1 MSVDA
6 EISQHGD
13 LAQVLRLID
22 FLADYDAQRNKPVRS
37 ISDYGL
43 FRLTQ
48 KNLPVHE
55 AVQLEPS
62 EAEWLAIDFID
73 LPLPPRAPADIKDF
87 VDDGKPLSPQRR
99 PIATVPLPERPDED
113 DLPLTEE
120 EEAERLQAE
129 AEFASLVE
137 SVETWIQNEW
147 EPWSAAHALASR
159 VKSLHRELFE
169 QRERLMLD
177 RESVEL
183 VWGFGR
189 ARWIKDSYTVDHPLV
204 TVPAEVMLDQQT
216 QRISVS
222 PAGQAEVEIR
232 FLAGLDVH
240 DRQSLNSER
249 QAATELELDPWNA
262 EEMPALLRRL
272 TRSIDDNGT
281 VVAEAGSPG
290 PSLVVDE
297 SWTLYMRRRVPDS
310 QGFLEQMRSIYLA
323 GGTIPAPLTDIV
335 APPAE
340 THSGNHGHS
349 GLAAQSADPLLLPL
363 PTNEEQKRILKL
375 AQTHPGVTVQGPPGT
390 GKSHTIANLISH
402 YVAYG
407 QRVLVV
413 SEKEQA
419 LKVLAD
425 KVPAGIRDLT
435 VSVLGAD
442 QDSRKSLE
450 KSVTTIQSRV
460 GTLDKVAADETIR
473 RLQTDLAAANRGIAE
488 TTTDMLRARQ
498 SEVEEASGS
507 WLAGENPTPQTAAA
521 WVRENAEQLGYIS
534 DALDLTVRVPVSAAE
549 FTEYV
554 NLLRTVGPDDA
565 AQALHSLPNVQD
577 LPSGPE
583 LGELFD
589 AAAHGDATA
598 GSVRHAFTG
607 WETFIHSDWQHIH
620 DVRSTLLD
628 YAAKLAAIES
638 SPYSGLIPRLEDR
651 LLTQELTEYFT
662 TLAQMREQAIGYRR
676 ALMTSAVEIS
686 EPVSPEFLNQVTE
699 AQQKWQAAGKL
710 GLFDRQH
717 KKTMAAFTVGGRPPQ
732 NAEEAGLCVT
742 AVSLELVR
750 HRIAWLFG
758 NQSPLAGRMMF
769 SSRPEDEVAEEIRQ
783 LEELLNLPQLRG
795 STAEQLRSIGLRPEG
810 LSTAAGARGLAKAVD
825 DATHHFRAE
834 EARASLTALETV
846 LKSGTARTVA
856 SPLWLKLRDALL
868 AQDRER
874 WAVLRD
880 DAIRLTA
887 LLEPARRLKTLRE
900 ALVAAAPKWA
910 ELIEQDPTTAP
921 DPDTITAAWQWRQLE
936 CWVTGKTTLASPAE
950 LQSRIDDLGRQRRRI
965 VAELVEVLAWRR
977 LADNLGPRQHQA
989 LQGYLKAVTRYGKT
1003 GGKYAQRW
1011 IREMREALDDSKD
1024 AVPVWIMTT
1033 ARALTSF
1040 RPAAAPPFDVLI
1052 IDEASQ
1058 IGFDALPLLS
1068 LAKKA
1073 IVVGDDKQTSPENVG
1088 LDRQKVFDIMDNH
1101 LMGVH
1106 KYRTLFDPD
1115 NSLYDLATQKF
1126 ATPVMLSEHFR
1137 CLPEIIAFSNAQAYN
1152 GNIIPLRDQAPRP
1165 GWVPLGVLR
1174 VKDGYR
1180 EGEINEPEALQVV
1193 NLIAEMCQDE
1203 QYEGM
1208 TFGVVTLLGTS
1219 QAKLIWDLLYDRLGP
1234 ELVEERKIRCGE
1246 AANFQGDERDVI
1258 IVSTVVAV
1266 DPNHSTRFF
1275 PMTSV
1280 KDLRKINVAASRAR
1294 NQMWVVTS
1302 VDPDMLPSGDYRAA
1316 LIRHCAGFQAETPNQ
1331 DRLLAACESEFERRV
1346 VTDLLNRG
1354 YRSLEVQKV
1363 VGRYRLDLV
1372 VSGPERRLA
1381 IECDGDRWHG
1391 PDAWYRDR
1399 SRQEVLERAG
1409 WTFERIRG
1417 SAYFRD
1423 PHSAMQPVWEHL
1435 EELGI
1440 EPGDAWTEGTSRSL
1454 VREVT
1459 VADLP
1464 GQEAP
1469 APLGGE
1475 QETVSVPVSLVKDST
1490 PEEPEAAPP
1499 VQVPAPTV
1507 FIPAPSQLIDDH
1519 EDQPDEE
1526 VEEDFED
1533 DPDFDDEETILFGRD
1548 TAPSTQYLTLAPYR
1562 QWPLSPKPPVT
1573 EANIA
1578 YVQQGL
1584 VEILRHEGPMI
1595 ARQAYLRYQQA
1606 AGGSRVGK
1614 ALQRIFNRAAGRAIK
1629 TGQIARIDDGV
1640 IGFVGAT
1647 LYVPGQNAV
1656 ELRQLGPRS
1665 IFDVPPSEIASMF
1678 DRLQAAGVAEDD
1690 LNRELLNAVGLR
1702 RLTKVTENHLNSCH
1716 DYRWRK

>member
-6 EISQHGD
+6 EISQQGD

-22 FLADYDAQRNKPVRS
+22 FLAEYDAQRNKPVRS
-37 ISDYGL
+37 ISDYGM

-48 KNLPVHE
+48 KTLPVHE

-62 EAEWLAIDFID
+62 EAEWLVIDFID
-73 LPLPPRAPADIKDF
+73 LPLPPRVPDEIKAC
-87 VDDGKPLSPQRR
+87 VDGGKSISPLRR
-99 PIATVPLPERPDED
+99 PVTTVPFPKRPAEG

-120 EEAERLQAE
+120 EQAERLRAE
-129 AEFASLVE
+129 AEYSSLVE
-137 SVETWIQNEW
+137 SVETWIRDEW
-147 EPWSAAHALASR
+147 ESWSAAHALASR

-169 QRERLMLD
+169 QRERLMLE

-189 ARWIKDSYTVDHPLV
+189 ARWIQDSYTVDHPLV

-216 QRISVS
+216 QRVAVA
-222 PAGQAEVEIR
+222 PAGLPEVETR

-240 DRQSLNSER
+240 DRQSLNSQR
-249 QAATELELDPWNA
+249 QAATELEIHPWNA

-272 TRSIDDNGT
+272 ARSIDDNGI
-281 VVAEAGSPG
+281 VVSEAGSPG

-323 GGTIPAPLTDIV
+323 GGRVPAPLQDIV
-335 APPAE
+335 AQPAE
-340 THSGNHGHS
+340 TNSAEQAHSAS
-349 GLAAQSADPLLLPL
+349 TAQNTDPLLLPL
-363 PTNEEQKRILKL
+363 PTNEEQKRILEL

-460 GTLDKVAADETIR
+460 GTLDRSAADETIK
-473 RLQTDLAAANRGIAE
+473 RLQSDLAATNRGIAE
-488 TTTDMLRARQ
+488 TTADMLRARQ
-498 SEVEEASGS
+498 SEVEEASGR
-507 WLAGENPTPQTAAA
+507 WLAGSNPTPQTAAA
-521 WVRENAEQLGYIS
+521 WVRENAEFLGYIP
-534 DALDLTVRVPVSAAE
+534 DALDLTSKVPLSAAE

-554 NLLRTVGPDDA
+554 YLLQTVGPDDA
-565 AQALHSLPNVQD
+565 ALALHSLPPVAD
-577 LPSGPE
+577 LPSVTE

-589 AAAHGDATA
+589 SATQGDATA
-598 GSVRHAFTG
+598 ESVRHAFAD
-607 WETFIHSDWQHIH
+607 WATFARSDQQRIR
-620 DVRSTLLD
+620 DVRSLLVG
-628 YAAKLAAIES
+628 YAAKLKAIES
-638 SPYSGLIPRLEDR
+638 SPYSSLIRRLKDR
-651 LLTQELTEYFT
+651 LLAQELFDYFT
-662 TLAQMREQAIGYRR
+662 ALAHLREQAIGHRR
-676 ALMTSAVEIS
+676 ALMASAVDVI
-686 EPVSPEFLNQVTE
+686 EPVSPEFLVQVTE
-699 AQQKWQAAGKL
+699 AQQKWQSTGKL
-710 GLFDRQH
+710 GIFDRQH
-717 KKTMAAFTVGGRPPQ
+717 KKTMSAFTIGGRPPQ
-732 NAEEAGLCVT
+732 SADEAVLCVT
-742 AVSLELVR
+742 AASLELAR
-750 HRIAWLFG
+750 GQITRLFD
-758 NQSPLAGRMMF
+758 NQSPLANGMQF
-769 SSRPEDEVAEEIRQ
+769 SSRPEDDVAEEVRQ
-783 LEELLNLPQLRG
+783 LEELMNLPQLG
-795 STAEQLRSIGLRPEG
+795 NDASEQVSSIGLRPHD
-810 LSTAAGARGLAKAVD
+810 LTTSAGARSLVEAIDA
-825 DATHHFRAE
+825 ATHHFRAE
-834 EARASLTALETV
+834 EARDSLTALETK
-846 LKSGTARTVA
+846 LKSGAARPDA
-856 SPLWLKLRDALL
+856 SPVWLRLRDAIS

-874 WAVLRD
+874 WVGLRND
-880 DAIRLTA
+880 VIRLTA
-887 LLEPARRLKTLRE
+887 LLEPARRLKALRA
-900 ALVAAAPKWA
+900 ALQAAAPKWA
-910 ELIEQDPTTAP
+910 DLIDQGMESAP
-921 DPDTITAAWQWRQLE
+921 DPDTITAAWEWRQLD
-936 CWVTGKTTLASPAE
+936 CWVTGKTSLASPAE
-950 LQSRIDDLGRQRRRI
+950 LQSRIDEIGRQRRRI

-989 LQGYLKAVTRYGKT
+989 LQGYLKAVNRYGKT

-1033 ARALTSF
+1033 SRALTSF
-1040 RPAAAPPFDVLI
+1040 RPSAVPPFDVLI

-1126 ATPVMLSEHFR
+1126 ATPVMLTEHFR

-1180 EGEINEPEALQVV
+1180 EGDINEPEALQVV

-1203 QYEGM
+1203 QYDGM
-1208 TFGVVTLLGTS
+1208 TFGVVTLLGSS
-1219 QAKLIWDLLYDRLGP
+1219 QAKLIWELLYDSLGP
-1234 ELVEERKIRCGE
+1234 DLVEERNIRCGE

-1266 DPNHSTRFF
+1266 DPNHSTRFAA
-1275 PMTSV
+1275 MTSG

-1302 VDPDMLPSGDYRAA
+1302 VDPDTLPNGDYRAA
-1316 LIRHCAGFQAETPNQ
+1316 LIRHCAAFQSETPNQ
-1331 DRLLAACESEFERRV
+1331 ERLLAACESEFERRV
-1346 VTDLLNRG
+1346 VNDLLNRG
-1354 YRSLEVQKV
+1354 YQSIEAQKV

-1381 IECDGDRWHG
+1381 VECDGDRWHG
-1391 PDAWYRDR
+1391 PDVWHRDR
-1399 SRQEVLERAG
+1399 ARQEVLERAG

-1423 PHSAMQPVWEHL
+1423 PQSAMVPLWEHL
-1435 EELGI
+1435 EKLGI
-1440 EPGDAWTEGTSRSL
+1440 EPGDAWAEGVSRSL

-1464 GQEAP
+1464 GHEAP
-1469 APLGGE
+1469 
-1475 QETVSVPVSLVKDST
+1475 
-1490 PEEPEAAPP
+1490 
-1499 VQVPAPTV
+1499 
-1507 FIPAPSQLIDDH
+1507 
-1519 EDQPDEE
+1519 E
-1526 VEEDFED
+1526 VVNTE
-1533 DPDFDDEETILFGRD
+1533 EETIPVSGQTANSDEEEPAAVWPAESVVPTVVLPTQPVPLGNYGDQQGEETDEDSEDESDFDPEGAAPFGRD
-1548 TAPSTQYLTLAPYR
+1548 TVPSTQYLTLAVYR

-1573 EANIA
+1573 DANIP

-1584 VEILRHEGPMI
+1584 VEILGHEGPMI

-1614 ALQRIFNRAAGRAIK
+1614 ALQKIFNRATNRAINA
-1629 TGQIARIDDGV
+1629 GQIARIDDGV
-1640 IGFVGAT
+1640 PGLVGAT
-1647 LYVPGQNAV
+1647 LYIPGRNQV

-1665 IFDVPPSEIASMF
+1665 IFDVPPSEIVSMF
-1678 DRLQAAGVAEDD
+1678 KRLEAAGVTEDD
-1690 LNRELLNAVGLR
+1690 LNRELLSAVGLR
-1702 RLTKVTENHLNSCH
+1702 RLTKVTEHHLNNCR

>member
-6 EISQHGD
+6 EISQQGD

-22 FLADYDAQRNKPVRS
+22 FLADYDAQRNQPVRS
-37 ISDYGL
+37 ISDYGM

-48 KNLPVHE
+48 KTLPVHE

-73 LPLPPRAPADIKDF
+73 LPLPPRVPDEFKAY
-87 VDDGKPLSPQRR
+87 VDSGKAISPLRR
-99 PIATVPLPERPDED
+99 PVTTVPLPKGRIDDE
-113 DLPLTEE
+113 LPLTEE
-120 EEAERLQAE
+120 EEAERLRSE
-129 AEFASLVE
+129 AEYSSLVE
-137 SVETWIQNEW
+137 SVETWIRDEW
-147 EPWSAAHALASR
+147 ESWSQTHTLASR

-169 QRERLMLD
+169 QREQLMLE

-189 ARWIKDSYTVDHPLV
+189 ARWIKDSYTIDHPLV
-204 TVPAEVMLDQQT
+204 TVPAEVTLDQQT
-216 QRISVS
+216 QRVTVVA
-222 PAGQAEVEIR
+222 AGQPEVETR
-232 FLAGLDVH
+232 FLASLDLH
-240 DRQSLNSER
+240 DRQSLNSQR
-249 QAATELELDPWNA
+249 QTATELEIDPWNA

-272 TRSIDDNGT
+272 ARSIDDNGI

-323 GGTIPAPLTDIV
+323 GGTVPAPLQDIV
-335 APPAE
+335 AQPAE
-340 THSGNHGHS
+340 TNVAGHAHSASTGQKPE
-349 GLAAQSADPLLLPL
+349 ALLLPL
-363 PTNEEQKRILKL
+363 PTNEEQKRILEL

-402 YVAYG
+402 YVANG

-460 GTLDKVAADETIR
+460 GTLDRSAADETIK
-473 RLQTDLAAANRGIAE
+473 RLQSDLAAANRGIAE
-488 TTTDMLRARQ
+488 TTGDMLRARQ

-507 WLAGENPTPQTAAA
+507 WLAGVSPTPQTAAA
-521 WVRENAEQLGYIS
+521 WVRENAERLGYIP
-534 DALDLTVRVPVSAAE
+534 DALDLTIKVPLSAAE
-549 FTEYV
+549 FAEYV
-554 NLLRTVGPDDA
+554 SLLKTVRSDDA
-565 AQALHSLPNVQD
+565 VLALHSLPPVSD
-577 LPSGPE
+577 LPSVAE

-589 AAAHGDATA
+589 SATQGDATA
-598 GSVRHAFTG
+598 GSVRHAFAD
-607 WETFIHSDWQHIH
+607 WATFARSDQLRIR
-620 DVRSTLLD
+620 DVRSLLVD
-628 YAAKLAAIES
+628 YATKLEAIES
-638 SPYSGLIPRLEDR
+638 SPYSGLIRRFEDR
-651 LLTQELTEYFT
+651 LLAQELFDYFT
-662 TLAQMREQAIGYRR
+662 ALAQLREQAIGHRR
-676 ALMTSAVEIS
+676 ALMSSSVEIA
-686 EPVSPEFLNQVTE
+686 EPVSPEFLTQVTE
-699 AQQKWQAAGKL
+699 AQQKWQSAGKL
-710 GLFDRQH
+710 GIFDRQH

-732 NAEEAGLCVT
+732 SADEAALCIT
-742 AVSLELVR
+742 ATALELVR
-750 HRIAWLFG
+750 SQITRLFD
-758 NQSPLAGRMMF
+758 NQSPLAGGIQF
-769 SSRPEDEVAEEIRQ
+769 SSRPEDDAAEEVRQ
-783 LEELLNLPQLRG
+783 LEELMNLPQLG
-795 STAEQLRSIGLRPEG
+795 NNLSEQLSSIGLRPHN
-810 LSTAAGARGLAKAVD
+810 LTTSTGARPLVEAIDA
-825 DATHHFRAE
+825 ATHHFRAE
-834 EARASLTALETV
+834 EARASLTALETI
-846 LKSGTARTVA
+846 LKSGAARPDA
-856 SPLWLKLRDALL
+856 SPLWLRLRDAIS

-874 WAVLRD
+874 WTALRD
-880 DAIRLTA
+880 DVIRLTA
-887 LLEPARRLKTLRE
+887 LLEPARRLKALRD
-900 ALVAAAPKWA
+900 ALQAAAPKWA
-910 ELIEQDPTTAP
+910 DQIDQDLESAP
-921 DPDTITAAWQWRQLE
+921 DPDSITAAWEWRQLD
-936 CWVTGKTTLASPAE
+936 CWVTGKTALASPAE
-950 LQSRIDDLGRQRRRI
+950 LQSRVDELGRQRRRI

-989 LQGYLKAVTRYGKT
+989 LQGYLKAVNRYGKT

-1033 ARALTSF
+1033 SRALTSF
-1040 RPAAAPPFDVLI
+1040 RPAAVPPFDVLI

-1126 ATPVMLSEHFR
+1126 ATPVMLTEHFR

-1180 EGEINEPEALQVV
+1180 EGDINEPEAMQVV
-1193 NLIAEMCQDE
+1193 NLIAEMCQNE
-1203 QYEGM
+1203 QYDGM
-1208 TFGVVTLLGTS
+1208 TFGVLTLLGSS
-1219 QAKLIWDLLYDRLGP
+1219 QAKLIWDLLYDSLGP
-1234 ELVEERKIRCGE
+1234 EVVEERKIRCGE

-1266 DPNHSTRFF
+1266 DRNHNTRFAA
-1275 PMTSV
+1275 MTSG

-1316 LIRHCAGFQAETPNQ
+1316 LIRHCAGFQAEAPSQ
-1331 DRLLAACESEFERRV
+1331 ERLLAACESEFERRV
-1346 VTDLLNRG
+1346 VNDLLNRG
-1354 YRSLEVQKV
+1354 YRSIEAQKV

-1391 PDAWYRDR
+1391 PDVWHQDR
-1399 SRQEVLERAG
+1399 ARQEVLERAG

-1423 PHSAMQPVWEHL
+1423 PQSAMLPLWEHL
-1435 EELGI
+1435 EKLGI
-1440 EPGDAWTEGTSRSL
+1440 EPGDAWAEGVSRSL

-1459 VADLP
+1459 VTDLP
-1464 GQEAP
+1464 GHEAP
-1469 APLGGE
+1469 QVNNTAE
-1475 QETVSVPVSLVKDST
+1475 ET
-1490 PEEPEAAPP
+1490 
-1499 VQVPAPTV
+1499 VPAPGPVADSTEEELAAVWPADTV
-1507 FIPAPSQLIDDH
+1507 APIIAAPTPPVWLGNSNDH
-1519 EDQPDEE
+1519 Q
-1526 VEEDFED
+1526 VEETEED
-1533 DPDFDDEETILFGRD
+1533 VEDERDIELEDAAPFGRD
-1548 TAPSTQYLTLAPYR
+1548 TVPSTQHLTLAPYR
-1562 QWPLSPKPPVT
+1562 QWPFSPKPPVT
-1573 EANIA
+1573 DGNIR

-1584 VEILRHEGPMI
+1584 AEILDHEGPMI
-1595 ARQAYLRYQQA
+1595 ARQAYLRYQKA
-1606 AGGSRVGK
+1606 AGGSKVGK
-1614 ALQRIFNRAAGRAIK
+1614 ALQRIFNRAANRAINA
-1629 TGQIARIDDGV
+1629 GQIARIDDGV
-1640 IGFVGAT
+1640 PGLVGAT
-1647 LYVPGQNAV
+1647 LYIPGRNQV

-1665 IFDVPPSEIASMF
+1665 IFDVPPSEIVSMF
-1678 DRLQAAGVAEDD
+1678 EKLEAAGVAEDD
-1690 LNRELLNAVGLR
+1690 LNRELLNAVGLK
-1702 RLTKVTENHLNSCH
+1702 RLTKVTEHHLDNCR
-1716 DYRWRK
+1716 DYTWRS